1 MLLKKDWPIYQVV
14 LGNMKIIKRFLS
26 FLYNYMEKCAIEDK
40 EKEYR
45 KKFNIHP
52 TARLGYLPHIVF
64 KGNITIGSNSYF
76 NSGKISTGKISSVKI
91 GKWCAIGYNV
101 NIHAITHNADY
112 STGPEEQRPAKEA
125 DIIIGDNVWIGSNS
139 FILPGVTIGNN
150 SVVGANSVVTKS
162 IPDNAIFGGIPAKLI
177 RYKKGFEK

>member
-1 MLLKKDWPIYQVV
+1 
-14 LGNMKIIKRFLS
+14 MKIIKRFLS
-26 FLYNYMEKCAIEDK
+26 FLYNYMEKCAIKDK

-52 TARLGYLPHIVF
+52 TARLGYFPHIVF
-64 KGNITIGSNSYF
+64 KGNITIEENAYF
-76 NSGKISTGKISSVKI
+76 NSSKIYSGINSFVKI

-112 STGPEEQRPAKEA
+112 STGPEEERPAKEA

-150 SVVGANSVVTKS
+150 SVVGANSVVTKN